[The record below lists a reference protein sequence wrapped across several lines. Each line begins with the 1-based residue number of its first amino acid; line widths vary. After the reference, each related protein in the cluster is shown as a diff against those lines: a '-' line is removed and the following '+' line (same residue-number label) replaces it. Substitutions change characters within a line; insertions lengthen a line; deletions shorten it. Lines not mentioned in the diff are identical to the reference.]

1 MSEAVADLRACAPG
15 SWYAVLGERL
25 TVLLPPDQRVR
36 VVPLWNLTDSGAD
49 FDRVLDALL
58 ARGMSGL
65 SGFALVEHAGDR
77 ARVLVRGGASARF
90 ATADGEVS
98 VRAGDGV
105 VWAERT
111 LTGVTGGVVEVE
123 SASGSADRPACL
135 GIARVSRVVLGVEPA
150 AAAPAATPAPEPEAV
165 PEPEPVVP
173 SPAVVAPAAPEPE
186 LLTEAMSAPLSFG
199 AAEDDPTPTGE
210 TPVVPASPEHDGHT
224 SAGLQPVHVDRPP
237 DGIPGQPQAPAITSR
252 PVARM
257 VFSTGEVVDVDRAV
271 LVGRAPEARR
281 FASGDQPRLVTVA
294 SPQQEI
300 SSTHLEIRP
309 GSGADHGMAVVTD
322 LGSTN
327 GTVLVQ
333 PGLPPE
339 DLQAGIAVSLIPG
352 AILDLGDGVTVQTTN
367 P

>member
-1 MSEAVADLRACAPG
+1 MSEAVADRRACAPG

-25 TVLLPPDQRVR
+25 TVLLPPDQRDR
-36 VVPLWNLTDSGAD
+36 VVALWDLTDAGAD
-49 FDRVLDALL
+49 FDEVLDGLVAGGL
-58 ARGMSGL
+58 RGL

-77 ARVLVRGGASARF
+77 ARVLVRGDASARF
-90 ATADGEVS
+90 ATAEGAVS
-98 VRAGDGV
+98 VRAGDGD
-105 VWAERT
+105 VWVERT

-123 SASGSADRPACL
+123 SASAPADRAAGL
-135 GIARVSRVVLGVEPA
+135 GIARVSRVVLGTEPVPT
-150 AAAPAATPAPEPEAV
+150 AAPEPAPEPA
-165 PEPEPVVP
+165 PAAPG
-173 SPAVVAPAAPEPE
+173 PAVVAPEPE
-186 LLTEAMSAPLSFG
+186 LPTEAMSAPLSFG
-199 AAEDDPTPTGE
+199 ADEDDPTPTGE
-210 TPVVPASPEHDGHT
+210 TPVVPASPEHDGQT
-224 SAGLQPVHVDRPP
+224 TVGAPSGPVDRPP
-237 DGIPGQPQAPAITSR
+237 HGIAGQPQAPAVTAR
-252 PVARM
+252 PVAKM
-257 VFSTGEVVDVDRAV
+257 VFSTGEVVDVDRAI

-281 FASGDQPRLVTVA
+281 FASTDQPRLVTVA
-294 SPQQEI
+294 SPNQEI